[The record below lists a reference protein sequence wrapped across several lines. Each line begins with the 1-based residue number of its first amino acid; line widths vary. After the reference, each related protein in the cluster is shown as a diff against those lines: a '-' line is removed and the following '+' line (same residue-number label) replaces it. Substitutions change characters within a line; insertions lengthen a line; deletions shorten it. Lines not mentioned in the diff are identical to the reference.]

1 MIVFQTDASH
11 ISTAAILYPSILWVD
26 WIPGKGH
33 TLEAFCK
40 GQERSH
46 SSQRETVWNFT
57 RALAS
62 GSTISLALKQTEGRL
77 YTEFNWLTWLILVN
91 QVRCYKWHACSLEPW
106 HPACNIPL
114 PETRWGPHCIQN
126 WIGEQLILANQVWCY
141 IWHACSLKPWHPGL
155 HYPRPKKKMFVSGN
169 PTLPGN
175 TPPTLKFFLGFW
187 KKYFEKWRKI
197 SKNGIFGHIF
207 EE

>member
-1 MIVFQTDASH
+1 MFLKIAKHYETVAVLLWLIFQFT
-11 ISTAAILYPSILWVD
+11 YVQYC
-26 WIPGKGH
+26 

-46 SSQRETVWNFT
+46 SSQRGTVWNFT

-141 IWHACSLKPWHPGL
+141 IIMTRLFFKALT
-155 HYPRPKKKMFVSGN
+155 SG
-169 PTLPGN
+169 PAL
-175 TPPTLKFFLGFW
+175 
-187 KKYFEKWRKI
+187 
-197 SKNGIFGHIF
+197 SQA
-207 EE
+207 